1 MVDALFTPGRILED
15 YSRPTSIYDFICKVL
30 KGMIYR
36 YDKLMSA
43 PSLSSNANDH
53 QNISLADK
61 LVLKLYME
69 QKLFYDSVEAFR
81 RSLNELIQR
90 RAIGLQDEAAKVIRS
105 SAPHLVQETNEFSPK
120 LTKRQRLSSKEEAH
134 DEIKTKDS

>member
-1 MVDALFTPGRILED
+1 VVNALFSPGRILED

-30 KGMIYR
+30 EGMIYR
-36 YDKLMSA
+36 YDKLMNA
-43 PSLSSNANDH
+43 RSLSSNANDH
-53 QNISLADK
+53 QSISIADK

-81 RSLNELIQR
+81 RSLNELIER
-90 RAIGLQDEAAKVIRS
+90 RAKTLQDEATKVVRS
-105 SAPHLVQETNEFSPK
+105 SVPHLVQETNDISPT

-134 DEIKTKDS
+134 DEIQKNDS